1 MRTPTIHATTLALLA
16 FSAVGHAQRTG
27 VSTPEAVVI
36 DANSDPEPAT
46 PAAAAPA
53 KPSAAKPATEEVY
66 APYVPPKAAAAV
78 SPVPPAATT
87 TNADALIVT
96 SVPEIAGE
104 LSEGTLL
111 RVRMRE
117 ELSTA
122 ATATGTKFTAEIMES
137 VTNSGRVIIPIGSI
151 LEGQV
156 TSVHSGK
163 RISGAASLHLEA
175 RSITLPDG
183 TVYGVHAQLI
193 DTTVSSFK
201 VDREGTLK
209 RKDRTKQT
217 LAVAALATGGG
228 AAAGALIGGGVGA
241 VVGAGIGAGASTVMW
256 LKQERQA
263 VLAPDTRLVFSLTA
277 PVPINPSAVSP
288 ASAETKTPLEVS
300 PGTGN

>member
-27 VSTPEAVVI
+27 VSTPEPVAI

-46 PAAAAPA
+46 PAVAAPA

-66 APYVPPKAAAAV
+66 GPYVPPKATAAD
-78 SPVPPAATT
+78 SPAPAATT
-87 TNADALIVT
+87 TNVDGLIVT
-96 SVPEIAGE
+96 SVPETQGE

-117 ELSTA
+117 ELSTVT
-122 ATATGTKFTAEIMES
+122 TAIGTKFTAEIMES

-175 RSITLPDG
+175 RTITLPDG

-217 LAVAALATGGG
+217 LAIAALTTGGG

-277 PVPINPSAVSP
+277 PVPLNPGAVSP
-288 ASAETKTPLEVS
+288 ASAETKTPVEVS

>member
-1 MRTPTIHATTLALLA
+1 MRTQTIHAAALALLA
-16 FSAVGHAQRTG
+16 FSAVGQAQRTG
-27 VSTPEAVVI
+27 VSTPEPVAI
-36 DANSDPEPAT
+36 DATSDPEPAT
-46 PAAAAPA
+46 PAVATPA

-66 APYVPPKAAAAV
+66 GPYVPPQSTVIV
-78 SPVPPAATT
+78 SPAPAATT

-96 SVPEIAGE
+96 SVPETEGE

-117 ELSTA
+117 ELSTVT
-122 ATATGTKFTAEIMES
+122 TAIGTKFTAEIMES

-156 TSVHSGK
+156 TSVHSGR

-175 RSITLPDG
+175 RTITLPDG

-217 LAVAALATGGG
+217 LAIAALTTGGG

-241 VVGAGIGAGASTVMW
+241 VVGAGIGAGTSTVMW
-256 LKQERQA
+256 LKQDRQA

-277 PVPINPSAVSP
+277 PVPLNPSAVSP
-288 ASAETKTPLEVS
+288 ASAETKRSMEVL

>member
-46 PAAAAPA
+46 PAATAPA

-66 APYVPPKAAAAV
+66 GPYVPPKAAATV
-78 SPVPPAATT
+78 SPAPATTT
-87 TNADALIVT
+87 TNADGLIVT
-96 SVPEIAGE
+96 SVPETQGE

-122 ATATGTKFTAEIMES
+122 ETATGTKFTAEIMEP

-156 TSVHSGK
+156 TSIHSGK

-175 RSITLPDG
+175 RTITLPDG

-256 LKQERQA
+256 LKQDRQA

-277 PVPINPSAVSP
+277 PVPLNPSAVPP
-288 ASAETKTPLEVS
+288 ASAETKTPAEVV